1 MLPTQKKM
9 KILITGATGQFGSA
23 TINFLLKK
31 MPADNLVALVR
42 DEDKATELKAK
53 GITLRICNYDD
64 YASLVA
70 AMKGVEKVLLISG
83 NDIANRQKQ
92 HENVINAAKEAGV
105 KHLVYTS
112 FMRKNETKTSPL
124 GMVAKSHIE
133 TDKFLINSG
142 LAYTIMLNNLYADI
156 LPMFFG
162 PQVLEAGIFLPTED
176 GLAAYAT
183 RSDMAEAAA
192 NILTGIGHENK
203 KYFIA
208 NSENYSMDDAAEILS
223 EIKGEEVEY
232 ASPTNKDYVETL
244 VKAGFTQPMANSL
257 VGFCEAIK
265 QDEFATE
272 TTDLETLLGRK
283 PTTLKDYFIS
293 VYKK

>member
-1 MLPTQKKM
+1 M
-9 KILITGATGQFGSA
+9 KILITGATGHFGGA

-31 MPADNLVALVR
+31 MPAENLVALVR
-42 DEDKATELKAK
+42 DENKANELKAK
-53 GITLRICNYDD
+53 GVAIKIGNYDD
-64 YASLVA
+64 YASLVD
-70 AMKGVEKVLLISG
+70 AMKGIEKVLLISG

-133 TDKFLINSG
+133 TDKYLINSG
-142 LAYTIMLNNLYADI
+142 LTYTIMLNNLYADI

-162 PQVLEAGIFLPTED
+162 PQVLKVGIFLPTED

-183 RSDMAEAAA
+183 RSDIAEAAA
-192 NILTGIGHENK
+192 NILLGTGHENK
-203 KYFIA
+203 KYIIA
-208 NSENYSMDDAAEILS
+208 NTENYSMDDAAEILS

-244 VKAGFTQPMANSL
+244 VKAGFPQPMANSL

-265 QDEFATE
+265 QGEFATE
-272 TTDLETLLGRK
+272 NTDLETLLGRK
-283 PTTLKDYFIS
+283 PTSLKDYFIS

>member
-1 MLPTQKKM
+1 M

-23 TINFLLKK
+23 SIDFLLKK

-42 DEDKATELKAK
+42 DENKATQNIAK
-53 GITLRICNYDD
+53 GVTIKIGNYDN
-64 YASLVA
+64 YESIVA
-70 AMKGVEKVLLISG
+70 AMKGIEKVLLISG

-124 GMVAKSHIE
+124 GIVAKSHIE

-142 LAYTIMLNNLYADI
+142 LTYTIMLNNLYADI

-176 GLAAYAT
+176 GMAAYAT

-192 NILTGIGHENK
+192 NILTGMGHENK
-203 KYFIA
+203 KYIIA
-208 NSENYSMDDAAEILS
+208 NTENYSMDDAAEILS

-244 VKAGFTQPMANSL
+244 VKAGFPVPMANSL

>member
-1 MLPTQKKM
+1 M
-9 KILITGATGQFGSA
+9 KILITGATGQLGSA
-23 TINFLLKK
+23 TIDFLLKK
-31 MPADNLVALVR
+31 MPADNLIALVR
-42 DEDKATELKAK
+42 DESKATELKAK
-53 GITLRICNYDD
+53 GITLRIGNYDNN
-64 YASLVA
+64 ASLVA
-70 AMKGVEKVLLISG
+70 VMKGVEKVLLISG

-133 TDKFLINSG
+133 TDKFLINSA
-142 LAYTIMLNNLYADI
+142 LVYTIMLNNLYADI

-208 NSENYSMDDAAEILS
+208 NSENFSMDDAAEILS

-232 ASPTNKDYVETL
+232 VSPTNKQYLETL
-244 VKAGFTQPMANSL
+244 LNAGFPQPIANSL
-257 VGFCEAIK
+257 IGFCEAIK
-265 QDEFATE
+265 QGEFATE
-272 TTDLETLLGRK
+272 TTDLETLIGRR
-283 PTTLKDYFIS
+283 PTSLQEYFTV

>member
-1 MLPTQKKM
+1 M
-9 KILITGATGQFGSA
+9 KILITGATGQLGSA
-23 TINFLLKK
+23 TIDFLLKK

-42 DEDKATELKAK
+42 DESKATELKAK
-53 GITLRICNYDD
+53 GITLRIGDYDD
-64 YASLVA
+64 YGSLMA

-112 FMRKNETKTSPL
+112 FMRKNETKSSPL
-124 GMVAKSHIE
+124 GMVTKSHIE

-142 LAYTIMLNNLYADI
+142 LVYTIMLNNLYADI

-176 GLAAYAT
+176 GLASYVT
-183 RSDMAEAAA
+183 RNDIAEAAA
-192 NILTGIGHENK
+192 NILTGTGHENK
-203 KYFIA
+203 KYIIA
-208 NSENYSMDDAAEILS
+208 NTENYSMDDAAEILS

-244 VKAGFTQPMANSL
+244 LNAGFPQPIANSL
-257 VGFCEAIK
+257 IGFCEAIK
-265 QDEFATE
+265 QGEFATE
-272 TTDLETLLGRK
+272 TTDLETLIGRR
-283 PTTLKDYFIS
+283 PTSLQEYFTV

>member
-1 MLPTQKKM
+1 M
-9 KILITGATGQFGSA
+9 KILVTGGTGQFGAA

-53 GITLRICNYDD
+53 GVAIRIANYAN
-64 YASLVA
+64 YASLVV

-105 KHLVYTS
+105 KHVVYTS
-112 FMRKNETKTSPL
+112 FIRKNETKTSPL
-124 GMVAKSHIE
+124 GMVAKSHLE
-133 TDKFLINSG
+133 TEKFLINSG
-142 LAYTIMLNNLYADI
+142 LPFTIMLNNLYADI

-176 GLAAYAT
+176 GIAAYAT

-192 NILTGIGHENK
+192 NILVGMGHENK
-203 KYFIA
+203 KHIIS
-208 NSENYSMDDAAEILS
+208 NIENYSMDEVAEILT
-223 EIKGEEVEY
+223 ELKGEEVEY
-232 ASPTNKDYVETL
+232 ASPTNKEYVETL
-244 VKAGFTQPMANSL
+244 VNAGFPQQMANSL

-283 PTTLKDYFIS
+283 PTSLKEYFTL

>member
-1 MLPTQKKM
+1 M
-9 KILITGATGQFGSA
+9 KILVTGGIGQFGAA

-31 MPADNLVALVR
+31 MSADNLVALVR
-42 DEDKATELKAK
+42 DENKATEIKAK
-53 GITLRICNYDD
+53 GVEVRLGNYDD
-64 YASLVA
+64 YLSLVT
-70 AMKGVEKVLLISG
+70 AMKGIEKVLLISG

-92 HENVINAAKEAGV
+92 HENVINASKEAGV

-112 FMRKNETKTSPL
+112 FIRKNETKTSPL
-124 GMVAKSHIE
+124 RMVAKSHLE
-133 TDKFLINSG
+133 TEKFLINSG
-142 LAYTIMLNNLYADI
+142 LPFTIMLNNLYADI

-176 GLAAYAT
+176 GIAAYAT

-192 NILTGIGHENK
+192 NILAGFGHENK
-203 KYFIA
+203 KYIIS
-208 NSENYSMDDAAEILS
+208 NIENYSMDEVAEILS

-232 ASPTNKDYVETL
+232 ASPTNKEYVEAL
-244 VKAGFTQPMANSL
+244 VNAGFPQQMANSL

-283 PTTLKDYFIS
+283 PTSLKEYFTL

>member
-1 MLPTQKKM
+1 M
-9 KILITGATGQFGSA
+9 KILITGATGQLGSA
-23 TINFLLKK
+23 TIDFLLKK

-42 DEDKATELKAK
+42 DESKATELKAK
-53 GITLRICNYDD
+53 GITLRIGDYDD
-64 YASLVA
+64 YGSLMA

-112 FMRKNETKTSPL
+112 FMRKNETKSSPL

-142 LAYTIMLNNLYADI
+142 LVYTIMLNNLYADI

-176 GLAAYAT
+176 GLAAYVT
-183 RSDMAEAAA
+183 RNDIAEAAA
-192 NILTGIGHENK
+192 NILIGAGYENK
-203 KYFIA
+203 KYIIA
-208 NSENYSMDDAAEILS
+208 NMENYSMDDAAEILS

-244 VKAGFTQPMANSL
+244 LNAGFPQPIANSL

-265 QDEFATE
+265 QGEFATE
-272 TTDLETLLGRK
+272 TTDLETLIGRR
-283 PTTLKDYFIS
+283 PTSLQEYFTV

>member
-1 MLPTQKKM
+1 M
-9 KILITGATGQFGSA
+9 KILITGATGQFGAA

-42 DEDKATELKAK
+42 DENKATELKAK
-53 GITLRICNYDD
+53 GVAIKIGNYDD
-64 YASLVA
+64 YASLVD
-70 AMKGVEKVLLISG
+70 AMKGIEKVLLISG

-92 HENVINAAKEAGV
+92 HENVINAAKEAEV
-105 KHLVYTS
+105 KHVVYTS

-133 TDKFLINSG
+133 TDKYLINSG

-176 GLAAYAT
+176 GIAAYAT

-192 NILTGIGHENK
+192 NILSGIGHENK
-203 KYFIA
+203 KYNIA
-208 NSENYSMDDAAEILS
+208 NTENCSMDDAAEILS
-223 EIKGEEVEY
+223 EIKGEDVEY

-244 VKAGFTQPMANSL
+244 VKTGFPQQMANSL

-265 QDEFATE
+265 QEEFATE
-272 TTDLETLLGRK
+272 TTDLEILLGRK
-283 PTTLKDYFIS
+283 PTSLKDYFIS

>member
-1 MLPTQKKM
+1 M

-23 TINFLLKK
+23 TIDFLLKK

-42 DEDKATELKAK
+42 DNDKATELKAK
-53 GITLRICNYDD
+53 GVAIKIGNYDN

-70 AMKGVEKVLLISG
+70 AMKGLEKVLLISG

-92 HENVINAAKEAGV
+92 HENIINAAKEAGV
-105 KHLVYTS
+105 KHMVYTS

-124 GMVAKSHIE
+124 GMVAKSHLE
-133 TDKFLINSG
+133 TEKFLLNSG
-142 LAYTIMLNNLYADI
+142 LTYTIMLNNLYADI

-176 GLAAYAT
+176 GRAAYAT

-192 NILTGIGHENK
+192 NILLGTGHENK
-203 KYFIA
+203 KYIIA
-208 NSENYSMDDAAEILS
+208 NTENYSMDDAAEILS

-244 VKAGFTQPMANSL
+244 VKAGFPVPMANSL

-283 PTTLKDYFIS
+283 PTTLKEYFTV

>member
-1 MLPTQKKM
+1 M

-23 TINFLLKK
+23 TIDFLLKK

-42 DEDKATELKAK
+42 DENKATELKANGVTIK
-53 GITLRICNYDD
+53 IGNYDD

-105 KHLVYTS
+105 KHVVYTS

-124 GMVAKSHIE
+124 GIVAKSHIE

-162 PQVLEAGIFLPTED
+162 SQVLEAGIFLPTED
-176 GLAAYAT
+176 GLAAYTT

-192 NILTGIGHENK
+192 NILTGTGHENK
-203 KYFIA
+203 KYIIA
-208 NSENYSMDDAAEILS
+208 NTENYSMDDAAEILS

-244 VKAGFTQPMANSL
+244 VKAGFPQPMANSL

-265 QDEFATE
+265 QGEFATE

-283 PTTLKDYFIS
+283 PTTLKEYFTV

>member
-1 MLPTQKKM
+1 M
-9 KILITGATGQFGSA
+9 KILVTGGTGQFGAA

-53 GITLRICNYDD
+53 GVAIRIANYDN
-64 YASLVA
+64 YASLVV

-105 KHLVYTS
+105 KHVVYTS
-112 FMRKNETKTSPL
+112 FIRKNETKTSPL
-124 GMVAKSHIE
+124 GMVAKSHLE
-133 TDKFLINSG
+133 TEKFLINSG
-142 LAYTIMLNNLYADI
+142 LPFTIMLNNLYADI

-176 GLAAYAT
+176 GIAAYAT

-192 NILTGIGHENK
+192 NILVGMGHENK
-203 KYFIA
+203 KHIIS
-208 NSENYSMDDAAEILS
+208 NIENYSMDEVAEILT
-223 EIKGEEVEY
+223 ELKGEEVEY
-232 ASPTNKDYVETL
+232 ASPTNKEYVETL
-244 VKAGFTQPMANSL
+244 VNAGFPQQMANSL

-283 PTTLKDYFIS
+283 PTSLKEYFTL

>member
-1 MLPTQKKM
+1 M
-9 KILITGATGQFGSA
+9 KILITGATGQFGAA

-42 DEDKATELKAK
+42 DENKANELKAK
-53 GITLRICNYDD
+53 GVAIKIGNYDD

-70 AMKGVEKVLLISG
+70 AMKGIEKVLLISG

-105 KHLVYTS
+105 KHVVYTS

-192 NILTGIGHENK
+192 NILLVTGHENK

-208 NSENYSMDDAAEILS
+208 NCENYSMDDAAEILS

-244 VKAGFTQPMANSL
+244 VKAGFPQQMANSL

-265 QDEFATE
+265 QGEFATE
-272 TTDLETLLGRK
+272 NTDLETLLGRK
-283 PTTLKDYFIS
+283 PTSLKDYFIS

>member
-1 MLPTQKKM
+1 M

-23 TINFLLKK
+23 TIDFLLKT

-42 DEDKATELKAK
+42 DNDKATEHKVK
-53 GITLRICNYDD
+53 GITSRIGNYDD

-124 GMVAKSHIE
+124 GIVAKSHIE

-162 PQVLEAGIFLPTED
+162 SQVLEAGIFLPTED
-176 GLAAYAT
+176 GIAAYVT
-183 RSDMAEAAA
+183 RNDMAEAAA
-192 NILTGIGHENK
+192 NILLGTGHENK
-203 KYFIA
+203 KYIIA
-208 NSENYSMDDAAEILS
+208 NTENYSMDDAAEILS

-244 VKAGFTQPMANSL
+244 VKAGFPQPMANSL

-265 QDEFATE
+265 QGEFATE

-283 PTTLKDYFIS
+283 PTTLKEYFTV

>member
-1 MLPTQKKM
+1 M

-23 TINFLLKK
+23 TIDFLLKT

-42 DEDKATELKAK
+42 DNDKATEHKVK
-53 GITLRICNYDD
+53 GITSRIGNYDD
-64 YASLVA
+64 YASLVI

-105 KHLVYTS
+105 KHVVYTS

-133 TDKFLINSG
+133 TEKFLLNSE
-142 LAYTIMLNNLYADI
+142 LTYTIMLNNLYADI

-176 GLAAYAT
+176 GLAAYVT

-192 NILTGIGHENK
+192 NILTGMGHENK
-203 KYFIA
+203 KYVIA
-208 NSENYSMDDAAEILS
+208 NTENYSMDDAAEILS
-223 EIKGEEVEY
+223 EIIGEEVEY

-244 VKAGFTQPMANSL
+244 IKAGFPQPMANSL
-257 VGFCEAIK
+257 VGFCDAIK

-272 TTDLETLLGRK
+272 TTDLETLLGRT

>member
-1 MLPTQKKM
+1 M

-23 TINFLLKK
+23 TIDFILKK
-31 MPADNLVALVR
+31 MSADNLVALVR
-42 DEDKATELKAK
+42 DENKATELKAK
-53 GITLRICNYDD
+53 GVEVRVGNYDD
-64 YASLVA
+64 YASLLV
-70 AMKGVEKVLLISG
+70 AMKGIEKVLLISG

-92 HENVINAAKEAGV
+92 HENVINAAKETGV
-105 KHLVYTS
+105 RHLVYTS

-142 LAYTIMLNNLYADI
+142 LTYTIMLNNLYADI

-192 NILTGIGHENK
+192 NILTGTGHENK
-203 KYFIA
+203 KYVIA
-208 NSENYSMDDAAEILS
+208 NTENYSMDDAAEILS

-244 VKAGFTQPMANSL
+244 VKAGFPPPMANSL

-265 QDEFATE
+265 QGEFATE
-272 TTDLETLLGRK
+272 TTNLETLLGRK
-283 PTTLKDYFIS
+283 PTSLKDYFIS

>member
-1 MLPTQKKM
+1 M

-23 TINFLLKK
+23 TIDFLLKK

-42 DEDKATELKAK
+42 DNDKATELKAK
-53 GITLRICNYDD
+53 GVAIKIGNYDN

-70 AMKGVEKVLLISG
+70 AMKGLEKVLLISG

-92 HENVINAAKEAGV
+92 HENIINAAKEAGV
-105 KHLVYTS
+105 KHMVYTS

-124 GMVAKSHIE
+124 GMVAKSHLE
-133 TDKFLINSG
+133 TEKFLLNSG
-142 LAYTIMLNNLYADI
+142 LTYTIMLNNLYADI

-176 GLAAYAT
+176 GRAAYAT

-192 NILTGIGHENK
+192 NILLGTGHENK
-203 KYFIA
+203 KYIIA
-208 NSENYSMDDAAEILS
+208 NTENYSMDDAAEILS

-244 VKAGFTQPMANSL
+244 VKAGFPVPMANSL

>member
-1 MLPTQKKM
+1 M
-9 KILITGATGQFGSA
+9 KILITGATGQLGSA
-23 TINFLLKK
+23 TIDFLLKK
-31 MPADNLVALVR
+31 MPADNLIALVR
-42 DEDKATELKAK
+42 DESKATELKAK
-53 GITLRICNYDD
+53 GITLRIGDYDD
-64 YASLVA
+64 YGSLMA

-112 FMRKNETKTSPL
+112 FMRKNETKSSPL

-142 LAYTIMLNNLYADI
+142 LVYTIMLNNLYADI

-176 GLAAYAT
+176 GLAAYVT
-183 RSDMAEAAA
+183 RNDIAEAAA
-192 NILTGIGHENK
+192 NILTGTGHENK
-203 KYFIA
+203 KYIIA
-208 NSENYSMDDAAEILS
+208 NMENYNMDDAAEILS

-244 VKAGFTQPMANSL
+244 LNAGFPQPIANSL

-265 QDEFATE
+265 QGEFATE

-283 PTTLKDYFIS
+283 PASLQEYFTV

>member
-1 MLPTQKKM
+1 M

-53 GITLRICNYDD
+53 GITLRIGNYDD

-83 NDIANRQKQ
+83 NEIANRQKQ

-133 TDKFLINSG
+133 TDKYLINSG
-142 LAYTIMLNNLYADI
+142 LVYTIMLNNLYADI

-176 GLAAYAT
+176 GLAAYTT
-183 RSDMAEAAA
+183 RKDMAEAAA
-192 NILTGIGHENK
+192 NILIGIGHENN
-203 KYFIA
+203 KYIIA
-208 NSENYSMDDAAEILS
+208 NTENYSMDDIAEILS

-244 VKAGFTQPMANSL
+244 MKAGFPQQMANSL

-265 QDEFATE
+265 QGEFATE
-272 TTDLETLLGRK
+272 NTDLETLLGRK
-283 PTTLKDYFIS
+283 PTSLKEYFVS

>member
-1 MLPTQKKM
+1 M

-23 TINFLLKK
+23 SIDFLLKK

-42 DEDKATELKAK
+42 DENKATELKAK
-53 GITLRICNYDD
+53 GVAINIGNYDD

-83 NDIANRQKQ
+83 NDISNRQKQ
-92 HENVINAAKEAGV
+92 HENVINVAKEAGV

-133 TDKFLINSG
+133 TDKYLINSG
-142 LAYTIMLNNLYADI
+142 LTYTIMLNNLYADI

-162 PQVLEAGIFLPTED
+162 SQVLEAGIFLPTED

-192 NILTGIGHENK
+192 NILIGTGHENK
-203 KYFIA
+203 KYIIA
-208 NSENYSMDDAAEILS
+208 NCENYSMDDAAEILS

-244 VKAGFTQPMANSL
+244 VKAGFPQPMANSL

>member
-1 MLPTQKKM
+1 
-9 KILITGATGQFGSA
+9 
-23 TINFLLKK
+23 
-31 MPADNLVALVR
+31 
-42 DEDKATELKAK
+42 
-53 GITLRICNYDD
+53 
-64 YASLVA
+64 
-70 AMKGVEKVLLISG
+70 VLLISG

-92 HENVINAAKEAGV
+92 HENIINAAKEAGV
-105 KHLVYTS
+105 KHMVYTS

-124 GMVAKSHIE
+124 GMVAKSHLE
-133 TDKFLINSG
+133 TEKFLLNSG
-142 LAYTIMLNNLYADI
+142 LTYTIMLNNLYADI

-176 GLAAYAT
+176 GRAAYAT

-192 NILTGIGHENK
+192 NILLGTGHENK
-203 KYFIA
+203 KYIIA
-208 NSENYSMDDAAEILS
+208 NTENYSMDDAAEILS

-244 VKAGFTQPMANSL
+244 VKAGFPVPMANSL